1 MRTRRENATRTR
13 RGHEVAGFTKRDS
26 TLKSGLLVG
35 NRANDQIQGVPEKT
49 GIYSGESHAK
59 STEGSL
65 KARLGHVNSKF
76 LPRAPQLTQTTEIN
90 WMRPVGAHA
99 GSGASKTQR
108 SAPETARH

>member
-1 MRTRRENATRTR
+1 MQQRTKSCIPSPL
-13 RGHEVAGFTKRDS
+13 AGITKRES

-35 NRANDQIQGVPEKT
+35 NRANDQIQGVPGET

-65 KARLGHVNSKF
+65 KARLSHGNSTF
-76 LPRAPQLTQTTEIN
+76 LPRAPLLTQTTEIN
-90 WMRPVGAHA
+90 CMRPVGAHA

-108 SAPETARH
+108 SAEEPARH